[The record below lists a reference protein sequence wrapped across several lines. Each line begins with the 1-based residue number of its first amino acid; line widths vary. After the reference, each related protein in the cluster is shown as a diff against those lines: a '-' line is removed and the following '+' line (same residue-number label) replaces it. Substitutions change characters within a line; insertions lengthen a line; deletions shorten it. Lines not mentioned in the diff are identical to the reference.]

1 MPKCNN
7 CILLY
12 YNYHL
17 FQILC
22 YRGPPL
28 DTLVHA
34 QNTVIEDNLTRPVVL
49 INEVWLFSSQTWWSG
64 RDWPAFFLLDLHFWP
79 RWFWHAMFQ
88 PTNEESGGKA
98 CLVWSFWSI
107 VVVVVSCPSI
117 HQVDTRGPPRFST
130 RHPLVDWTGR
140 CDGHRRSV
148 STSTLLL
155 QMVGG
160 KCPAWEFQISN
171 CIPPPRVGNKVSKI
185 PSIEIDHSGID
196 KTTVTTKVHLYY

>member
-98 CLVWSFWSI
+98 CLVWSFWSSSGGQLS
-107 VVVVVSCPSI
+107 VHPSSG
-117 HQVDTRGPPRFST
+117 HERSASVFHAPP
-130 RHPLVDWTGR
+130 TGGLAG
-140 CDGHRRSV
+140 DGHRRSV
-148 STSTLLL
+148 SSLLL

-160 KCPAWEFQISN
+160 KRPAWEFQISN